1 MFLYNTT
8 SPFDLYR
15 SKISIIKNCKINIFR
30 NFLILHW
37 VQLRDFKLSLL
48 RGVLLSSQ

>member
-8 SPFDLYR
+8 SPFDLYH
-15 SKISIIKNCKINIFR
+15 SKISIIKNCEINIFR
-30 NFLILHW
+30 DFLILHR
-37 VQLRDFKLSLL
+37 VQLRDFKLLLL